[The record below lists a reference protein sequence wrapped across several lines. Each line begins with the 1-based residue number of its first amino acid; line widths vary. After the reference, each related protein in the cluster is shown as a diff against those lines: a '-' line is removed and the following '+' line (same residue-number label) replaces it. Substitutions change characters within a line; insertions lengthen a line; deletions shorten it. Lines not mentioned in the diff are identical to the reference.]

1 MHQSHPNRGVQ
12 CIKETQNKK
21 RRAMTYVKVRLFHK
35 IIVFCQ
41 LYNSKKPSKIK
52 DFSPHSAC
60 GLTWLPGRPHETI
73 ASFIVGS
80 ERVPPT
86 KQARS
91 NYLFIK
97 FCNLHQLFSNQRDIP
112 LHFTLSYQLWNQMP
126 Q

>member
-52 DFSPHSAC
+52 DFSPLSAC

-73 ASFIVGS
+73 ASSIVGS
-80 ERVPPT
+80 E
-86 KQARS
+86 
-91 NYLFIK
+91 
-97 FCNLHQLFSNQRDIP
+97 
-112 LHFTLSYQLWNQMP
+112 QMP
-126 Q
+126 PCHKKARNVCLQRNQHGANASEQLLHSP